1 MVRGYDLSKSG
12 DRQKWVRDLSRSLQR
27 DFEREAKRNPI
38 RIPIE
43 PESIPQV
50 RNVSSEQKSPNLP
63 MVQNNTYNG
72 PVVHGDGASIQFAS
86 TISGDVSQNQ
96 EEQVADGFEQLAE
109 VLGKLIASLPHLGLT
124 EDEAG
129 ELATAANTV
138 LQETTN
144 EAPDHSLISR
154 GVNQIKGLLSAVALG
169 IKEALTD
176 SSKETSLEL
185 IKELTDA
192 SAMI

>member
-12 DRQKWVRDLSRSLQR
+12 DRQKWVRDLQRSLQR

-38 RIPIE
+38 KIPIE

-50 RNVSSEQKSPNLP
+50 RNVSSEQTSPNLP

-96 EEQVADGFEQLAE
+96 EEQVADGFEQLAG
-109 VLGKLIASLPHLGLT
+109 VIGKLIASLPHLGLT

-129 ELATAANTV
+129 ELSAVANTV

-169 IKEALTD
+169 FKEALTD